1 MRLRDIAAIGVWL
14 LTACRPER
22 PVTSSV
28 VIDWE
33 KPSQPVQEALYG
45 VTLEEMNHAIEGG
58 IYAEMIRN
66 RSLEDGAV
74 PYGCT
79 YDAARNVIVTPAGW
93 HIPFVSPYTIPGWRP
108 LSSNTSLTIDM
119 RDPLNEENRRSL
131 LVQIVSS
138 EGQGGVVAEGFR
150 GIALVRGE
158 QYDLSFYLRGRHG
171 RSISV
176 ALRDTLAGRLLS
188 KPHLVYM
195 PDVWTHFHH
204 TFTAT
209 DSARNATLVFE
220 ADSGTSFY
228 LDVVSLF
235 PKKTW
240 KERSN
245 GLRADLM
252 EAVAELS
259 PAFVRF
265 PGGTFAES
273 YTPVMIPDWEGT
285 VGPIESRK
293 PLWSIWGY
301 GTTNGVG
308 FYEYLQ
314 LCEDLHAQPI
324 YMMNAGVL
332 NQRYRSRYE
341 DMRNMGLLALRAAGA
356 VAYANGPATDPE
368 GGGRRVAHGHAAPF
382 GLSDVA
388 FGDANYGE
396 EYARR
401 YRLLRHALRD
411 TFPQVAVMASDSA
424 AVQDHYADRIN
435 THYLMNADQ
444 LMASSSCFE
453 TKSRS
458 LRRAGLFVGA
468 FGAAWGHEGGTMRAA
483 VGEAAFLIGIERS
496 PAHIC
501 GVSYSPLLGHAGFP
515 LNGTPAILFD
525 ASRVVKTPSY
535 HVLEMFAGHR
545 GKELLMTEVDTYR
558 KPLVTCGG
566 ASVVFGDDEF
576 ETSEIALN
584 GGAVQ
589 SIFSEKEDSS
599 DGAKYMQFGDSTN
612 CNYTFSARVR
622 PLKNGATM
630 RLQVRDNGLTDE
642 RRSAISLVLTD
653 STAVLYR
660 CAGTLQ
666 QPLTEV
672 VPLSLSKDA
681 WSTVQIECRDETI
694 RCRIGEVELPEATV
708 PFIPSLLSVATY
720 DPETNTIIL
729 KVVNTTMHEEWTS
742 LDVKGRKV
750 EDEAELLQ
758 LSAHPDS
765 RNTFKHPDAVKPVRQ
780 TISFSMQRP
789 IHYGF
794 PPNSVTILR
803 LKVKE

>member
-1 MRLRDIAAIGVWL
+1 MKLRDIAVMGVWL

-28 VIDWE
+28 MIDLE

-45 VTLEEMNHAIEGG
+45 VTLEEMNHAVEGG

-74 PYGCT
+74 PYGCS
-79 YDAARNVIVTPAGW
+79 YDASRNVIVTPAGW
-93 HIPFVSPYTIPGWRP
+93 RIPFVSPCALAGWRA
-108 LSSNTSLTIDM
+108 LSSNTSLMIDT

-131 LVQIVSS
+131 FVQIASS
-138 EGQGGVVAEGFR
+138 GGSGGVVAEGFH
-150 GIALVRGE
+150 GISIVGGE
-158 QYDLSFYLRGRHG
+158 RYDLSFYLRGRYG
-171 RSISV
+171 RKISV

-188 KPHLVYM
+188 QPYVVDM
-195 PDVWTHFHH
+195 PEAWMRFRH

-209 DSARNATLVFE
+209 DSAPNATLVFE
-220 ADSGTSFY
+220 ADSGVSFH

-235 PKKTW
+235 PQKTW
-240 KERSN
+240 KERPN

-265 PGGTFAES
+265 PGGAFAES

-308 FYEYLQ
+308 LYEYLQ
-314 LCEDLHAQPI
+314 LCEDLNARPV
-324 YMMNAGVL
+324 YVMNAGVL
-332 NQRYRSRYE
+332 NQRYRSLYE

-356 VAYANGPATDPE
+356 VAYANGPATDPQ
-368 GGGRRVAHGHAAPF
+368 GGARRAAHGHAAPF
-382 GLSDVA
+382 GLSAVS
-388 FGDANYGE
+388 FGDANHGE
-396 EYARR
+396 EYVRR
-401 YRLLRHALRD
+401 YRFLRRALRD
-411 TFPQVAVMASDSA
+411 TFPQMAVMAGDSA
-424 AVQDHYADRIN
+424 AVRDFREDRIN
-435 THYLMNADQ
+435 MRYLMSADH
-444 LMASSSCFE
+444 LIASSSCLE
-453 TKSRS
+453 TKVRGS
-458 LRRAGLFVGA
+458 RRAGLFVGA
-468 FGAAWGHEGGTMRAA
+468 FGTAWGREGGTMRAA
-483 VGEAAFLIGIERS
+483 VGEAAFLVGVERN

-535 HVLEMFAGHR
+535 HVLQMFARNR
-545 GKELLMTEVDTYR
+545 GKEVLATEVNTYR
-558 KPLVTCGG
+558 KPLVTCGR
-566 ASVVFGDDEF
+566 ASVVFSGDEF

-589 SIFSEKEDSS
+589 SIFSEKEKPS
-599 DGAKYMQFGDSTN
+599 DGAKYRLFGDSTM
-612 CNYTFSARVR
+612 CNYTFSARIR

-642 RRSAISLVLTD
+642 RRDAISLVLTD

-660 CAGTLQ
+660 CAGTFR
-666 QPLTEV
+666 QPLTEA

-681 WSTVQIECRDETI
+681 WSMVRIECRDETI
-694 RCRIGEVELPEATV
+694 RCRIGQVELPEATV
-708 PFIPSLLSVATY
+708 PLMPSLLSVATY
-720 DPETNTIIL
+720 DPETDTIIL

-750 EDEAELLQ
+750 EDEAELLR
-758 LSAHPDS
+758 LSARPDS

-780 TISFSMQRP
+780 TIRFRTQRP
-789 IHYGF
+789 MRYGF